1 MLTYDEY
8 ENIARRL
15 VYFIEEKQKQQ
26 REGYGVQQAELVEA
40 FLQEVEENIQ
50 AEEELYTMARKICSV
65 INRLITKEEVLVSPL
80 ALSYPTNP
88 LVLFYY
94 LQIVVQEGKTKE
106 DRYLAM
112 NINIEPDMMQV

>member
-65 INRLITKEEVLVSPL
+65 INRLITKEEVLVS
-80 ALSYPTNP
+80 ALSVRKPNARC
-88 LVLFYY
+88 VC
-94 LQIVVQEGKTKE
+94 VCA
-106 DRYLAM
+106 DRGAGG
-112 NINIEPDMMQV
+112 

>member
-65 INRLITKEEVLVSPL
+65 INRLITKEEVLVN
-80 ALSYPTNP
+80 PTNNLDPPYP
-88 LVLFYY
+88 LF
-94 LQIVVQEGKTKE
+94 
-106 DRYLAM
+106 
-112 NINIEPDMMQV
+112 